1 MAKIYYYT
9 HDCSSAWMD
18 AYIFNTQRP
27 ACMPIFLKKY
37 VYNKIKILAYKQ
49 AGLVKSQHKVRKSAH
64 NDNHFYLE
72 G

>member
-49 AGLVKSQHKVRKSAH
+49 A
-64 NDNHFYLE
+64 
-72 G
+72 

>member
-18 AYIFNTQRP
+18 AYIQHTKTCLH
-27 ACMPIFLKKY
+27 AIFFKKKY

-49 AGLVKSQHKVRKSAH
+49 A
-64 NDNHFYLE
+64 
-72 G
+72 